1 MSAEVKVIATSP
13 SDLHLVL
20 GSGGTRAFLT
30 GAGTILACEV
40 AGVKSWKS
48 IGGVSGGAI
57 ISALYAGGL
66 NAAALLKEV
75 IGYDFAT
82 LFRQTG
88 SFYDMIRSRLPR
100 RPKNMVRRAIRD
112 GIMKSDG
119 LGAIIDKHVSGWPA
133 NFWTM
138 AVSGKYQ
145 FLFTADGVFQIDGDQ
160 SMRISDVPAPLGLAI
175 RASCAV
181 PGIMEAIEFY
191 GHHLFDGAL
200 SDWGDCPTGIARRH
214 FQAPANKIVACDSS
228 GGMTHQRRAWFVLG
242 RLISGRF
249 SPRLH
254 AESRADEI
262 FIVPRVEHLADAL
275 QFSLSREQ
283 KEAAVLAGFSATV
296 DRLARS
302 GLLVGDIL
310 AKCRNACR
318 SYDDLHRL
326 LIAI

>member
-1 MSAEVKVIATSP
+1 MTEALDTDTTSH

-40 AGVKSWKS
+40 AGVKNWKS

-82 LFRQTG
+82 LFHQT
-88 SFYDMIRSRLPR
+88 STFYDMFRSQLPR
-100 RPKNMVRRAIRD
+100 RPKNMVRRAIRE

-119 LGAIIDKHVSGWPA
+119 LGAIIDKHVSDWPA

-138 AVSGKYQ
+138 AVSGRYQ
-145 FLFTADGVFQIDGDQ
+145 FLFTADGVFQIEGEQ
-160 SMRISDVPAPLGLAI
+160 TVRISDVPAPLGLAI

-181 PGIMEAIEFY
+181 PGIMEAIEFA

-214 FQAPANKIVACDSS
+214 FMAPANKIVACDSS
-228 GGMTHQRRAWFVLG
+228 GGMTHQRRAWFLLG
-242 RLISGRF
+242 RLITGRF
-249 SPRLH
+249 SHKLN

-275 QFSLSREQ
+275 QFSLSRDQ

-296 DRLARS
+296 ERLAKS

-310 AKCRNACR
+310 AKCRDACR
-318 SYDDLHRL
+318 SYSDLHRL